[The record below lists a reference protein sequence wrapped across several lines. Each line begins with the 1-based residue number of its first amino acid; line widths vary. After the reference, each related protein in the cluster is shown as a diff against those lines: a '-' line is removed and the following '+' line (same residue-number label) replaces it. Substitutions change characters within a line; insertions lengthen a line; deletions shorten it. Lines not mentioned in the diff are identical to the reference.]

1 MTRIARWMAPAL
13 VALLLLGTFS
23 VAAAAEGTPTKPPQT
38 ANAELE
44 KQYALRKQQVRSL
57 DEMLKRDERRSAEVA
72 RILAR
77 AKAEG
82 KNTASLEQV
91 LVTYRAKLVAAR
103 SFWQAAAAMMKSH
116 AGFSNAGK
124 VTNLDQARA
133 TLKAAGSTL
142 EQSYRAAQSA
152 EELLNKALAALRSQK

>member
-1 MTRIARWMAPAL
+1 MIRIARWMAPAF
-13 VALLLLGTFS
+13 VALMLLGTFG
-23 VAAAAEGTPTKPPQT
+23 VAAAAERTPPKPPQT

-44 KQYALRKQQVRSL
+44 KQFTLRQQQVRSL

-72 RILAR
+72 GIIAY
-77 AKAEG
+77 AKAKG

-91 LVTYRAKLVAAR
+91 LATYRAKLVAAR
-103 SFWQAAAAMMKSH
+103 GFWQAAAAAMKSH
-116 AGFSNAGK
+116 AGFSNTGK

-152 EELLNKALAALRSQK
+152 EELLNKALAAFRSQK